1 MKIHLIGIG
10 GAGMSALAHL
20 YLSRGD
26 SVSGSDL
33 HSSPV
38 TDRLAA
44 SGAVI
49 FVGHEAAN
57 VGDVDQVVTS
67 TAIRQDNPELVEARR
82 RGLQV
87 VHRGAAAAQL
97 CGGRRQVAIAGHAD
111 LEPWALSPND
121 RTIEVRLR

>member
-1 MKIHLIGIG
+1 PR
-10 GAGMSALAHL
+10 L
-20 YLSRGD
+20 YRGPGD
-26 SVSGSDL
+26 GVSGSDL

-44 SGAVI
+44 SGAAI

-97 CGGRRQVAIAGHAD
+97 CGGRRQVAIDGTHGKTTTTSMVAWGLQPLDPLLTIGCRLPGHDFNA
-111 LEPWALSPND
+111 
-121 RTIEVRLR
+121 R